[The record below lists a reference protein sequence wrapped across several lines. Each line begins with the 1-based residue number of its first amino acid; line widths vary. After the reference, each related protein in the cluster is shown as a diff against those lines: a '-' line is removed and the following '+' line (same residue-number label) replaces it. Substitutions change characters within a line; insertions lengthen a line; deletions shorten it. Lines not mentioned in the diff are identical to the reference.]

1 MPKTQELPGYE
12 IPLEELKQ
20 KILEAAGAHAA
31 THFPIPV
38 IPTACITMR
47 YAHPEWSQ
55 PISGTAASAVL
66 YKLELTAPNTVRV
79 TQYECEKA
87 DAPYTLDLDRF
98 LDTFL
103 QQRTKRWSCVD
114 LEPGYLMYRMR
125 GVWGQYQGETMPDF
139 RSPPS
144 REGRTA

>member
-1 MPKTQELPGYE
+1 MSGLPPHE
-12 IPLEELKQ
+12 IPLDELKQ
-20 KILEAAGAHAA
+20 KILEAMGQHAKTYA
-31 THFPIPV
+31 PIPV
-38 IPTACITMR
+38 TPEACITMR
-47 YAHPEWSQ
+47 YEHPEWSQ

-66 YKLELTAPNTVRV
+66 YKLELVAPNTVRV

-87 DAPYTLDLDRF
+87 DEPYTADLDHVLSPF
-98 LDTFL
+98 LL
-103 QQRTKRWSCVD
+103 QTRPRWSCVD

-125 GVWGQYQGETMPDF
+125 GVWEQYQGETMPDF